1 MTARGAP
8 MADATLAGSTDAA
21 GGQALP
27 MRRPV
32 LRGLFAPTSVTGS
45 LSAYVPAT
53 IAFRLINFVRLVL
66 MTWWMTQSQYGLFNL
81 LLIVI
86 NVLTPLCS
94 LGLNEAV
101 TRYAPM
107 HETRGSLFDFV
118 LRSLVLISLL
128 AVLSI
133 ALLAVA
139 APLLGVRFYGQ
150 FTVDAAVLAQMR
162 ADQGELARLS
172 SMVIGLLM
180 FYFYLLSVMK
190 GLRMYRALALMEL
203 FHGVVF
209 LVLAVVAAV
218 TQHRSAF
225 TMTACYGLSLVAAI
239 IPFGIGLW
247 SVLRQLPD
255 ARLPIDDPTFA
266 GRLLRFSLWATVASV
281 LWQVLQYY
289 PAWYLNKI
297 SGPESVAVFSA
308 VRQIGQFVLVG
319 AVAIV
324 TVVMS
329 QVTKTWEREG
339 PIEAQRQL
347 SLAFRA
353 VGLVLLMGC
362 MVLAVGRHLV
372 MRLYA
377 HGYAVGADILPV
389 QLLFFLMGGHLA
401 FLAIHFNL
409 IEKPRHLFWPWAI
422 GVGSN
427 VLLAALLMNDAYS
440 QWRASA
446 MWKAIEPMLAAVL
459 PLGVSDAMKLGAA
472 TWSGSLAVV
481 LSLLTCLWLL
491 RYVGRRLDGGSW
503 LILSATLLLAMR
515 SELMLAGGVAIL
527 LIAWRT
533 GWLFS
538 DNERRQLSG
547 YMRSMLRMRNPV
559 ARP

>member
-8 MADATLAGSTDAA
+8 IADATIAAPADAPA
-21 GGQALP
+21 GQAPPSLQP
-27 MRRPV
+27 IM
-32 LRGLFAPTSVTGS
+32 RGLFAPTSVTGS

-66 MTWWMTQSQYGLFNL
+66 MTWWMTKSQYGLFNL

-107 HETRGSLFDFV
+107 HEARGSLFDFAR
-118 LRSLVLISLL
+118 RSLVLISLL

-150 FTVDAAVLAQMR
+150 FTVDPAVLAQVR

-172 SMVIGLLM
+172 AMVIGLLI

-239 IPFGIGLW
+239 VPFGAGLW
-247 SVLRQLPD
+247 KVLRRLPD

-266 GRLLRFSLWATVASV
+266 GRLLRFSLWATLASV

-297 SGPESVAVFSA
+297 SGPEAVAIFSA

-339 PIEAQRQL
+339 PTQAQRQL

-353 VGLVLLMGC
+353 VGLALLVGC
-362 MVLAVGRHLV
+362 MALAVGRHLV

-401 FLAIHFNL
+401 FLAIYFNL
-409 IEKPRHLFWPWAI
+409 IERPRHLFWPWAV

-427 VLLAALLMNDAYS
+427 VLLAAALMNDRYS
-440 QWRASA
+440 GWRFSSL
-446 MWKAIEPMLAAVL
+446 WRAIEPTLAAVL
-459 PLGVSDAMKLGAA
+459 PLGVSDQLKLGAA
-472 TWSGSLAVV
+472 TWSGALSLGLA
-481 LSLLTCLWLL
+481 LLTCLWLL
-491 RYVGRRLDGGSW
+491 RYVGRRLDRGSW
-503 LILSATLLLAMR
+503 LILAATLLLAVR
-515 SELMLAGGVAIL
+515 TEVMLAGGLAML
-527 LIAWRT
+527 LVAWRT
-533 GWLFS
+533 SWLFS
-538 DNERRQLSG
+538 HDERRQLRGYARTILRFKSG
-547 YMRSMLRMRNPV
+547 LAGS
-559 ARP
+559 

>member
-118 LRSLVLISLL
+118 RRSLVLISLL